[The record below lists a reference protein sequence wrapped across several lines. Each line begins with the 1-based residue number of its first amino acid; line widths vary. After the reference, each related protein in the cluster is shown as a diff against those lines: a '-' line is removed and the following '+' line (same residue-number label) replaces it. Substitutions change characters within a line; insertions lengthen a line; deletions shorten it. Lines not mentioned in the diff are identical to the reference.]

1 MKKKA
6 QVTIVLIFVLSLFL
20 SSTLLT
26 FDSYVGPTKE
36 SDELYW
42 DSVMSFFDEFS
53 ETVFKIPEDPEDN
66 IGGKMMKLQ
75 VTEEVIV
82 SAFPHPKEIR
92 KKVLRSL
99 INSKEENQ
107 IKL

>member
-6 QVTIVLIFVLSLFL
+6 QVTIVVIFVLSLFL

-42 DSVMSFFDEFS
+42 DSVMSLYIDYKYN
-53 ETVFKIPEDPEDN
+53 KIID
-66 IGGKMMKLQ
+66 IVMQ
-75 VTEEVIV
+75 TEIERN
-82 SAFPHPKEIR
+82 KGR
-92 KKVLRSL
+92 
-99 INSKEENQ
+99 
-107 IKL
+107 

>member
-42 DSVMSFFDEFS
+42 DSVMSLYIDYKYN
-53 ETVFKIPEDPEDN
+53 KIID
-66 IGGKMMKLQ
+66 IVMQ
-75 VTEEVIV
+75 TEIERN
-82 SAFPHPKEIR
+82 KGR
-92 KKVLRSL
+92 
-99 INSKEENQ
+99 
-107 IKL
+107 